1 MMTTMIDQN
10 ELLDVLAT
18 AVQRLEEKIDST
30 QSAVTRIDDM
40 YSNQMEGVRKMTS
53 SFHDI
58 MKTV

>member
-1 MMTTMIDQN
+1 MIENMLSQN

-18 AVQRLEEKIDST
+18 AVQRLEEKIDNT
-30 QSAVTRIDDM
+30 QSTVTRIDDM